1 MAYAI
6 NEQTVSIPASG
17 DLSTKQY
24 FLGTIDSN
32 GQVAVTGAAAAADG
46 VIQNDPAAQGR
57 ATSLL
62 STRGSVSKAVAGAAI
77 SAGAALEADSSGRVV
92 TRSSGVRVGKA
103 LEAAGAAGDII
114 SVLLYL
120 ESA

>member
-62 STRGSVSKAVAGAAI
+62 STRGSVSKVVAGAAV

-103 LEAAGAAGDII
+103 LEPAGAAGDII